1 MLPTT
6 PFTSQKGSYGYC
18 NTGVSGTAV
27 LVAKW
32 PHIRILTPKKLGLH
46 PNLHQACGL
55 HLETEGLTNLAT
67 FLLSGGLCGD
77 NGTCSLGGVTH
88 ARLTQPPPAA
98 GWLQQAVST
107 IKPAISQKLYN
118 MFPYMHGFNTNTDN
132 NTDAR
137 QCQMACSAAVLPT
150 QSILQTPLLEVI
162 NQQPKLS
169 AASFPDNACSQPV
182 TQTSGYTT
190 NKIPV
195 IPPTSVI
202 TRQPSCRLACS
213 PAVISTQTL
222 HPETAN
228 KKQNYSAAS
237 FPDDVYSQPVIQ
249 ASGNDGTDPRP
260 KYSTDTINYA
270 CHWISE

>member
-1 MLPTT
+1 
-6 PFTSQKGSYGYC
+6 
-18 NTGVSGTAV
+18 
-27 LVAKW
+27 
-32 PHIRILTPKKLGLH
+32 
-46 PNLHQACGL
+46 
-55 HLETEGLTNLAT
+55 
-67 FLLSGGLCGD
+67 
-77 NGTCSLGGVTH
+77 
-88 ARLTQPPPAA
+88 
-98 GWLQQAVST
+98 
-107 IKPAISQKLYN
+107 
-118 MFPYMHGFNTNTDN
+118 MHGFNTNTDN

-213 PAVISTQTL
+213 PAVISTQIL

-249 ASGNDGTDPRP
+249 ASGNDGTAPKN
-260 KYSTDTINYA
+260 KYSTDTPMQQVSLTRSWTTNKPPNEDAQTKCPDDTDECTFKNIIIEQILNIIPSVPS
-270 CHWISE
+270 ISQDAHLSIQSGR